1 LANLYSYSS
10 GEARNEHDSPEY
22 NSAAAVKAFGRT
34 ALAAALAYA
43 AYTFWLIGRMFWFL
57 HYSMT
62 SAIRIDELAM
72 MEEIRLFREGKYGI
86 GYLWA
91 TYWGHRLLIP
101 RLLMIADERFLH
113 FSNTPLVV
121 AGVFAQTLTTVRR
134 RRGAA
139 LSARPEEPY
148 REDQR
153 HAARG
158 WAIAGACACGTIC
171 GLSMGTG
178 VLLGR
183 VLRFAGAPEMV
194 TSTCCKLGSARLSSG
209 LSTPFS

>member
-1 LANLYSYSS
+1 MANLYSYSS

-139 LSARPEEPY
+139 LSARPRNPTVKTSAMPRAVGQSRGPARAGPY
-148 REDQR
+148 
-153 HAARG
+153 AAYQWGR
-158 WAIAGACACGTIC
+158 ACASVAFFG
-171 GLSMGTG
+171 SQERRRWSRAH
-178 VLLGR
+178 V
-183 VLRFAGAPEMV
+183 ASWEAP
-194 TSTCCKLGSARLSSG
+194 GFQAA
-209 LSTPFS
+209 